1 MKKLMLLDGNSIFN
15 RAYYALPVLNDKS
28 GVNINAVYGFINI
41 LIKALTEINPTH
53 VAVAFDKHG
62 HNFRK
67 DIFEGY
73 KATRKPMPEDM
84 ARQMPILQNLLREM
98 KIKTVEKAGVEADD
112 IIGTLTRRFDVETVI
127 ITGDKDLFQLV
138 DQNTTVMLT
147 KKGISDTEIVTP
159 AMLLENY
166 GLRAEQVVEFKGLR
180 GDTSDNIPGVKGI
193 GEKGAV
199 TLLAEYGTIDNV
211 YAHIQD
217 IKGATKVK
225 LEEGKESAYM
235 SRELAKIKTDS
246 DISCDLDECTRPEVY
261 GAEVK
266 KSFEWM
272 EFRSLLKRLPIE
284 GSLSDNKKEVEVTK
298 ITEISELKKLNEK
311 SAEEV
316 ALYFDENIFLSF
328 EDGKEYE
335 VEITHNFLERIC
347 FSDAIEALKPVLS
360 GEGGKIVYDSK
371 SIKHTLSEFNAELK
385 NVAWDIS
392 IMQYLVEYRAF
403 KDLKSLVDRYE
414 VSPHACGLRQLKDIL
429 VAQMEDAG
437 VIRLYNEIE
446 MPLAEVLFEMEEN
459 GVAVDAEVLNKLGA
473 EYTAETES
481 VSEEIF
487 ALVGERFNIASSIQL
502 GRILFEKLNLPTFK
516 KTKRGFS
523 TDNEVLT
530 KLKDMHPIV
539 PLILKYRQVTKLNS
553 TYVEGIRPYVKEG
566 FIHTTYNQTLT
577 STGRLSSSEPNLQ
590 NIPVRD
596 EMGKEIR
603 RMFVPRLD
611 YLISADYSQIELRLL
626 ADFSKDSSLVE
637 AFNKGEDIHTT
648 VAAEIFGIPAGL
660 VNANM
665 RRMAKVVNF
674 GIIYGM
680 SDFGLSESIG
690 VSVAKA
696 REYIKTYYERYP
708 TIKNYLHGN
717 VEQARKT
724 GYVTTISGR
733 RRQIPEINSSNFQ
746 LRSFGERAAM
756 NMPLQGSAADIIKM
770 AMIRVNDCLLK
781 GGYKSRL
788 IMQIHD
794 ELIVDAAADEM
805 ESIVSLLKREME
817 SVYVSEVRLDVNVS
831 VGKNLYEAK

>member
-335 VEITHNFLERIC
+335 VEITHNFLEGIC

>member
-112 IIGTLTRRFDVETVI
+112 IIGTLTRRFGVETVI

-159 AMLLENY
+159 ALLLENY

-335 VEITHNFLERIC
+335 VEITHNFLEGIC

-371 SIKHTLSEFNAELK
+371 SIKHTLSEFNVELK

-473 EYTAETES
+473 EYTAETET

-487 ALVGERFNIASSIQL
+487 ALVGERFNISSSIQL

-805 ESIVSLLKREME
+805 ESIISLLKREME

>member
-335 VEITHNFLERIC
+335 VEITHNFLEGIC

-539 PLILKYRQVTKLNS
+539 PLILKFRQVTKLNS